1 MSKGKKSPAIDK
13 IDAAKVESVSQVDI
27 KDIPEGADVKE
38 GVELTG
44 DEAEIQRV
52 IREAEAAGCEVEA
65 EKAEDPNSYESIL
78 ARIKAAVK

>member
-38 GVELTG
+38 GVEFTG
-44 DEAEIQRV
+44 D
-52 IREAEAAGCEVEA
+52 EA

>member
-27 KDIPEGADVKE
+27 KDIPECADVKE

-52 IREAEAAGCEVEA
+52 IREAEAAGCEGEA